1 MLSYWGGWS
10 SEEDQQRVHNLV
22 GQGVYMM
29 CCVASKVDVGGSR
42 SVKLD
47 RDQDCHIVKDVSC
60 YDVMAHGCGCDV
72 LGERE

>member
-22 GQGVYMM
+22 GKGVYMM

-42 SVKLD
+42 SVNLD